1 MPRRRP
7 RSKESHDTFL
17 PEAELETLAALH
29 QLGEAEA
36 AQVRE
41 ALASF
46 RPMTH
51 ASMATLLRRLEE
63 RGLVEHRKAE
73 SGRAFL
79 YRATVGARST
89 YRSLITRVLERV
101 FRGDPLALFSSLVDS
116 RPLDEREL
124 ARLRTLVD
132 ELGARRKKR

>member
-7 RSKESHDTFL
+7 RSKDSQDTFL

-36 AQVRE
+36 SRVRE
-41 ALASF
+41 ALAGF

-51 ASMATLLRRLEE
+51 ASIATLLRRLEE
-63 RGLVEHRKAE
+63 RGLVEHRKAD

-79 YRATVGARST
+79 YRATVGARAT
-89 YRSLITRVLERV
+89 HGALIRRVLERV
-101 FRGDPLALFSSLVDS
+101 FGGDPLALFSSLVDS
-116 RPLDEREL
+116 RPLDAREL

-132 ELGARRKKR
+132 ALDARRKKR